1 MDRAVN
7 ERKLYPWVSLG
18 GKIYRPWVSEEK
30 GRAKSILV
38 RLACPLYIVIK
49 YSNTAITSH

>member
-18 GKIYRPWVSEEK
+18 GKIYCPWVSAEK

-38 RLACPLYIVIK
+38 RLPCPVYIVIK
-49 YSNTAITSH
+49 YSNPAITSH

>member
-7 ERKLYPWVSLG
+7 ERKLYPWVSLQ
-18 GKIYRPWVSEEK
+18 GKIYCPWVSGEK

-38 RLACPLYIVIK
+38 GLPCPLNIVIK
-49 YSNTAITSH
+49 YSNPAITSH

>member
-18 GKIYRPWVSEEK
+18 GKIYCPWVSEEK